1 MYMQITIEW
10 LNEKTEEIKKMQEE
24 IEKRLEQLKQQQLM
38 NYDYSNTPVNKMI
51 LVELDCSSMT
61 VQSEGPQGFT
71 HYKTSGGSLGNLIDL
86 MNRRVKQ
93 NPDYDLIIVD
103 TK

>member
-1 MYMQITIEW
+1 MS
-10 LNEKTEEIKKMQEE
+10 
-24 IEKRLEQLKQQQLM
+24 RLHRELLKQQLM

-51 LVELDCSSMT
+51 LVELDCLQIT

-71 HYKTSGGSLGNLIDL
+71 HYKSSGGSLEYLIGE
-86 MNRRVKQ
+86 MNQRVEK